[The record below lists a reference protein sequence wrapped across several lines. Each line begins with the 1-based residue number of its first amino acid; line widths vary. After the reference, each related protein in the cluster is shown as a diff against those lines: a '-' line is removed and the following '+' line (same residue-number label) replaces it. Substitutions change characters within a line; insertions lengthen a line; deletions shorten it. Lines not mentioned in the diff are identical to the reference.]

1 MLYRKTELHVYER
14 WATKAQDWEKNELIQ
29 EIGSMYVKYNEVGQW
44 IKMVLKRP
52 FSLTKHIIF
61 NPITNTYD

>member
-14 WATKAQDWEKNELIQ
+14 WATKVQDWEKNELIP

-52 FSLTKHIIF
+52 FSLSKYIF
-61 NPITNTYD
+61 FNEIKWL